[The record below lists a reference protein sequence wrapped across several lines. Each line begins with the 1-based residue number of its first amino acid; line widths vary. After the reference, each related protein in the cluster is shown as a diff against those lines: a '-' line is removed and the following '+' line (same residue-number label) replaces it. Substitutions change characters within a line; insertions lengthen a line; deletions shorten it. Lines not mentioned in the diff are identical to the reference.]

1 MNKVLDFYFDFS
13 SPYAYFAAMD
23 VNKLAERHDLTLQ
36 WHPILLGA
44 IFKKTG
50 AQPLL
55 SVPLKQDYAQHDLE
69 RTARL
74 KRLPFIMPPKMPFMS
89 LAACRAYYWLKQ
101 QDKTLAH
108 TFAKNVFKAGYQ
120 MGLDISDIGTVT
132 DLVAA
137 LGFKADEVQVGLKDH
152 SIKDELRSA
161 IDEAQDAGVFGSPYF
176 IFNNEPF
183 WGYDRMPLLEEWI
196 VKKGW

>member
-1 MNKVLDFYFDFS
+1 MNRELDFYFDFS

-23 VNKLAERHDLTLQ
+23 VDKLAERYDLALH

-55 SVPLKQDYAQHDLE
+55 SMPLKQDYAQHDLE

-74 KRLPFIMPPKMPFMS
+74 KKLPFIIPPKMPFMS
-89 LAACRAYYWLKQ
+89 LAACRAFYWLKQ
-101 QDKTLAH
+101 KDKALAH
-108 TFAKNVFKAGYQ
+108 TFAKNIFKAGYQ
-120 MGLDISDIGTVT
+120 MGLDISDKGIVT
-132 DLVAA
+132 DLVVT
-137 LGFKADEVQVGLKDH
+137 LGFKTDEILTGLKDQN
-152 SIKDELRSA
+152 IKDQLRSSV
-161 IDEAQDAGVFGSPYF
+161 DTAQDLGVFGSPYF

-183 WGYDRMPLLEEWI
+183 WGYDRMSLLEEWI
-196 VKKGW
+196 TKEGW

>member
-1 MNKVLDFYFDFS
+1 MNGMLDFYFDFS

-23 VNKLAERHDLTLQ
+23 VDKFAERYDIAVH

-55 SVPLKQDYAQHDLE
+55 SMPLKQDYALHDLE

-74 KRLPFIMPPKMPFMS
+74 KKLPFIMPPKMPFMS
-89 LAACRAYYWLKQ
+89 LTACRAFYWLKH
-101 QDKTLAH
+101 QDRFLAQ

-120 MGLDISDIGTVT
+120 MGLDISDNGVVT
-132 DLVAA
+132 DLVVS
-137 LGFKADEVQVGLKDH
+137 LDFKTNEIQTG
-152 SIKDELRSA
+152 IKDQGIKDTLWTAVE
-161 IDEAQDAGVFGSPYF
+161 DAQEAGVFGSPYF

-183 WGYDRMPLLEEWI
+183 WGYDKMPLLGEWI
-196 VKKGW
+196 TKKGW